1 MNAPTRLSSLIAR
14 LALAVLAVAATS
26 AFGGMTAE
34 EAARLG
40 KDLTPLGAERAG
52 NPAGTIPAWTG
63 GLTKAPAG
71 FDPTMGYADP
81 FANEKPLYT
90 IAAANMAQYANVL
103 AAGQMELMK
112 RYPAYKI
119 NVYPT
124 HRTAAFPQ
132 SVYDAA
138 KAEGTAAALTGGGTG
153 VANVSKTTVPF
164 PVPKAGV
171 EVVWNHMMRFRGGNF
186 VRHSAEFPVQT
197 NGSFTPLTRSEYV
210 AQAAVLDKP
219 EPNRMMY
226 AVFKVTGPSSQAGEL
241 DLLHSPQ
248 DQTKEPNQIWVYN
261 AGQRRVLRAPDLC
274 CDTPGQGS
282 DGLRTTDDYDGFF
295 GPTDRYDW
303 KLAGKKEMLVSYNN
317 YRLNSKAL
325 KYTDM
330 VLPTNLNPD
339 LVRYELHRVWV
350 VEATL
355 KKGMRHAYA
364 KRTFYFDEDSW
375 QLVHA
380 DQYDGRGELWRV
392 HEVHGMQFYDVP
404 MAYNTGDV
412 VYDLQARR
420 YVVVGM
426 TNQEKPMKF
435 GLNQGLAFFST
446 DNLRRLAN

>member
-1 MNAPTRLSSLIAR
+1 MNATRIAR
-14 LALAVLAVAATS
+14 SLLAIACTLAAGTALA
-26 AFGGMTAE
+26 GMTAE

-40 KDLTPLGAERAG
+40 KELTPIGAERAG
-52 NPAGTIPAWTG
+52 NAAGTIPEWNG

-71 FDPTMGYADP
+71 FDPAKGYADP
-81 FANEKPLYT
+81 FADEKPLYT
-90 IAAANMAQYANVL
+90 ISAANMAQYKDLL
-103 AAGQMELMK
+103 APGQMELMK
-112 RYPAYKI
+112 RYPSYKM
-119 NVYPT
+119 NVYKT

-132 SVYDAA
+132 QVYDAA
-138 KAEGTAAALTGGGTG
+138 KSEGMNAALTGGGTG

-164 PVPKAGV
+164 PIPKAGV

-186 VRHSAEFPVQT
+186 IRYSAEFPVQT
-197 NGSFTPLTRSEYV
+197 NGSFTPLTRSEY
-210 AQAAVLDKP
+210 QLQSAALDKP
-219 EPNRMMY
+219 EPNRMLY
-226 AVFKVTGPSSQAGEL
+226 GVFHITGPSSQAGEM
-241 DLLHSPQ
+241 DLIHATQ
-248 DQTKEPNQIWVYN
+248 DQTKEPNLIWVYN

-303 KLAGKKEMLVSYNN
+303 KLVGKKEMLISYNN
-317 YRLNSKAL
+317 YKLNSKSL
-325 KYTDM
+325 KYTDL
-330 VLPTNLNPD
+330 VRPTNLNSD

-375 QLVHA
+375 HMAHA

-392 HEVHGMQFYDVP
+392 HEEHLMQYYDAPVLFN
-404 MAYNTGDV
+404 AGDV

-420 YVVVGM
+420 YVVVGV
-426 TNQEKPMKF
+426 TNQEKPIRFNLK
-435 GLNQGLAFFST
+435 QDLAFFST

>member
-1 MNAPTRLSSLIAR
+1 MKAPSRIKSLIA
-14 LALAVLAVAATS
+14 LGAFVGFGS
-26 AFGGMTAE
+26 AFAGMTAE

-40 KDLTPLGAERAG
+40 KDLTPIGAERAG
-52 NPAGTIPAWTG
+52 NKAGTIPEWTG
-63 GLTKAPAG
+63 GVTKPPAG
-71 FDPTMGYADP
+71 FDPTKGYADP
-81 FANEKPLYT
+81 FASEKPLYT
-90 IAAANMAQYANVL
+90 ITAANMAQYKDQL
-103 AAGQMELMK
+103 AAGQMELLK
-112 RYPAYKI
+112 RYPSYKI

-124 HRTAAFPQ
+124 HRTGAFPQ

-138 KAEGTAAALTGGGTG
+138 KAEGVGAALTGGGTG
-153 VANVSKTTVPF
+153 VTNTVRSTVPF

-171 EVVWNHMMRFRGGNF
+171 EVLWNHMMRFRGGNF
-186 VRHSAEFPVQT
+186 IRYSAEFPVQT
-197 NGSFTPLTRSEYV
+197 SGSFTPLTRSEFV

-219 EPNRMMY
+219 EPNRMLY
-226 AVFKVTGPSSQAGEL
+226 AMFMVTGPSSQAGEV

-248 DQTKEPNQIWVYN
+248 DQTKEPNLIWVYN

-282 DGLRTTDDYDGFF
+282 DGLRTTDDYGGFF

-303 KLAGKKEMLVSYNN
+303 KLAGKKEMIISYNN
-317 YRLNSKAL
+317 YRLNSKGL
-325 KYTDM
+325 KYADM
-330 VLPTNLNPD
+330 VRPTNLNSD

-355 KKGMRHAYA
+355 KQGMRHAYA
-364 KRTFYFDEDSW
+364 KRTFYFDEDSFEMA
-375 QLVHA
+375 HA

-392 HEVHGMQFYDVP
+392 HETHLMQYYDVP
-404 MAYNTGDV
+404 MANNAGEV

-420 YVVVGM
+420 YVVLGV

-435 GLNQGLAFFST
+435 NLKQDLSFFST